1 MGVAC
6 VVCFVLCFLRL
17 IVKVSM
23 TSIPEIPENGI
34 PEILPITLDP
44 PQHKKTTSLAR
55 GLERL

>member
-1 MGVAC
+1 
-6 VVCFVLCFLRL
+6 
-17 IVKVSM
+17 M